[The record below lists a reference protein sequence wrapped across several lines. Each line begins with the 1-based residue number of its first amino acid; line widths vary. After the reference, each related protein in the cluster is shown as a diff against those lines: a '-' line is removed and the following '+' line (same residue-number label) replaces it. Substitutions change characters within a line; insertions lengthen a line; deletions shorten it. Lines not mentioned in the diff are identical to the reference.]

1 MSETLSIIVAS
12 SMLIFVL
19 ILLLLTVTSAF
30 FHFSQMVAFVPTP
43 KVITD
48 AMIDLADIKQG
59 ETVIDLGAGDGRV
72 LARTM
77 ERFPGIHAIGYE
89 GAFGVWLLAI
99 FRGFFSRFK
108 PTMRCQNFLHQDLS
122 EADVVFTYLSIA
134 MMQKLKPKFEKE
146 LKKGARVVSHA
157 FSMQGIT
164 PDKTTSVTMP
174 LFGKTNVFLY
184 RY

>member
-12 SMLIFVL
+12 SMLILVMA
-19 ILLLLTVTSAF
+19 LLLLTLTSAL

-43 KVITD
+43 KVISD
-48 AMIDLADIKQG
+48 AMIDLADMKEG

-72 LARTM
+72 LARAI
-77 ERFPGIHAIGYE
+77 ERFPSIQTIGYE
-89 GAFGVWLLAI
+89 GACGVWLLAK
-99 FRGFFSRFK
+99 FRGLFSRYK
-108 PTMRCQNFLHQDLS
+108 PQMRCVNFLKQDLS

-134 MMQKLKPKFEKE
+134 MMQKLKPKFERE

-157 FSMQGIT
+157 FSMNGLT
-164 PDKTTSVTMP
+164 PDKTISVTMP